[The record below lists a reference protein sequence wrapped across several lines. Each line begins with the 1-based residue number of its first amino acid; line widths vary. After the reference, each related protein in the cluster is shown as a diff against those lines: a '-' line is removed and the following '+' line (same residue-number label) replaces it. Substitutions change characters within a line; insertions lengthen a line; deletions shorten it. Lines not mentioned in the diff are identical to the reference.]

1 MSTAATIP
9 ASEVR
14 SKKKIGVDGED
25 AVYEVSTVGGL
36 YMVLAARKKGTE
48 TLGVGSH
55 KAVARWLA
63 SKKAKGLQFTEL
75 NKSEFVG
82 EDCIRHLLPKW
93 EAITNAVRG
102 RQGY

>member
-1 MSTAATIP
+1 MTATIP
-9 ASEVR
+9 ASEIR
-14 SKKKIGVDGED
+14 SKKKIGVDGND

-36 YMVLAARKKGTE
+36 YMVLAARAKGPE

-63 SKKAKGLQFTEL
+63 TKKAKGLQLTEL
-75 NKSEFVG
+75 SKSEFVE

-93 EAITNAVRG
+93 EAITDSIRR
-102 RQGY
+102 RQGH